1 MYRTVVNHTDNTK
14 FFSFRPSSFHVASR
28 EFVLPNGRRSSTELL
43 YFFFGQSAGLFGE
56 VLQGVGE
63 RVHGCRGAHFG
74 LFQTLYRVFQGLSL
88 VAEPDAYHLPVVV
101 QFLGYFRH
109 FLSGRVR
116 VLLKVAVEDL
126 QRLRGER
133 GPPLALFG
141 RLAADKLSQV
151 LHAGSVAGLSL
162 GHPALQ
168 NGLNLLGAFRGD
180 VQLLKPGR
188 I

>member
-1 MYRTVVNHTDNTK
+1 M
-14 FFSFRPSSFHVASR
+14 
-28 EFVLPNGRRSSTELL
+28 
-43 YFFFGQSAGLFGE
+43 
-56 VLQGVGE
+56 
-63 RVHGCRGAHFG
+63 
-74 LFQTLYRVFQGLSL
+74 
-88 VAEPDAYHLPVVV
+88 
-101 QFLGYFRH
+101 
-109 FLSGRVR
+109 R

-126 QRLRGER
+126 QRLGGER
-133 GPPLALFG
+133 GPPLAFFG
-141 RLAADKLSQV
+141 GFAADKLSQV

>member
-1 MYRTVVNHTDNTK
+1 MTPECPGSRTDPPGWGYSD
-14 FFSFRPSSFHVASR
+14 SFWQ
-28 EFVLPNGRRSSTELL
+28 LL
-43 YFFFGQSAGLFGE
+43 QRIH
-56 VLQGVGE
+56 E
-63 RVHGCRGAHFG
+63 RVHGGGRAQVG
-74 LFQTLYRVFQGLSL
+74 LFQPLYRVFQSLPL
-88 VAEPDAYHLPVVV
+88 VAEPDAHHLPVIV
-101 QFLGYFRH
+101 QFLRYFRH
-109 FLSGRVR
+109 FLSGGVC

-126 QRLRGER
+126 QRLWGER
-133 GPPLALFG
+133 GPPLAFFG
-141 RLAADKLSQV
+141 GLAADKLSQV